1 MTTTPQPAI
10 DLSAAAWIRDPDL
23 RQESITALLDQQP
36 ASPEEAAR
44 IVQRVRWTHQRH
56 RRRDQ
61 RYAGAMP
68 DREADDSDHG
78 GRSAATPVTDAVQRL
93 PENLRKV
100 MLLRFVASRSVEEV
114 ADALQVSVPTIVRW
128 TKQAMD
134 QIKDGDL

>member
-23 RQESITALLDQQP
+23 RQESITALLDQKP
-36 ASPEEAAR
+36 TSPEEAAQ

-78 GRSAATPVTDAVQRL
+78 GRPAATPVTDAVQRL
-93 PENLRKV
+93 PEHLRKV
-100 MLLRFVASRSVEEV
+100 MLLRFVANREVTEV
-114 ADALQVSVPTIVRW
+114 AETLNVSIPTIVRW
-128 TKQAMD
+128 TKQAIQ
-134 QIKDGDL
+134 QIKEGDL